1 MSRRHRTL
9 RELIAELR
17 LSPDEAREARAEECM
32 ETLFDSARCA
42 CGGLGEREEAEIEA
56 ERRRWAHPQ
65 PSKDSET
72 MSSTGL

>member
-1 MSRRHRTL
+1 MRRRHRTL
-9 RELIAELR
+9 RELIADLR
-17 LSPDEAREARAEECM
+17 LSPEEAREARAEECM

-56 ERRRWAHPQ
+56 ERRRWSQAQ
-65 PSKDSET
+65 PSNVSET

>member
-1 MSRRHRTL
+1 MRRRHRTL

-17 LSPDEAREARAEECM
+17 LTPEEAREARAEECM

-56 ERRRWAHPQ
+56 ERRRWAHVQ
-65 PSKDSET
+65 DSNTIET
-72 MSSTGL
+72 ASSTGL

>member
-1 MSRRHRTL
+1 MRGRRRTL

-17 LSPDEAREARAEECM
+17 LSPEEAREARAEECM
-32 ETLFDSARCA
+32 EALFDSARCA

-65 PSKDSET
+65 PSNDSET
-72 MSSTGL
+72 VSSTGL